1 LRKDSIVAVKGGR
14 RNQEKKRETEEEYCH
29 KHMGLN
35 ILLKTSCKNGLGLVS
50 IKFQKKKIFPSN
62 LIGNGNI
69 YYNMYTNIM
78 IEFMG

>member
-1 LRKDSIVAVKGGR
+1 
-14 RNQEKKRETEEEYCH
+14 
-29 KHMGLN
+29 MGLN

-69 YYNMYTNIM
+69 YDNMYTNIM